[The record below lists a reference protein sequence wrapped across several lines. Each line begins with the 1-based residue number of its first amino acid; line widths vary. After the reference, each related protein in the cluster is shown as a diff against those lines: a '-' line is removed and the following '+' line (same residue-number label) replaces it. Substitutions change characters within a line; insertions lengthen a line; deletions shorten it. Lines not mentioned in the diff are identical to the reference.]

1 MEGHYEKD
9 EQSGFWTY
17 LDEEGIQ
24 EIEYFEDGIQW
35 KVDEIEYHGNGEV
48 RNARLSD
55 VENSSHTGYMSW
67 YPNGDK
73 ETEMIFID
81 NDENRFTNWYSN
93 GNMRSQ
99 TNYANGEMSRVT
111 NYFENGQLQL
121 EGQYGDGKRTGIW
134 RTYDEEGNLTSE
146 INYSKNIAEELTTKE
161 SRDFWKQ
168 YNLVLKDL
176 RLISK
181 LVEEIPGKD
190 STIYAPVDFDI
201 LRLEEDLVKGKP
213 NRYLPAKNPKSFA
226 PVVARLKEI
235 YYRPLPEKSLL

>member
-1 MEGHYEKD
+1 
-9 EQSGFWTY
+9 
-17 LDEEGIQ
+17 
-24 EIEYFEDGIQW
+24 
-35 KVDEIEYHGNGEV
+35 
-48 RNARLSD
+48 
-55 VENSSHTGYMSW
+55 MSW